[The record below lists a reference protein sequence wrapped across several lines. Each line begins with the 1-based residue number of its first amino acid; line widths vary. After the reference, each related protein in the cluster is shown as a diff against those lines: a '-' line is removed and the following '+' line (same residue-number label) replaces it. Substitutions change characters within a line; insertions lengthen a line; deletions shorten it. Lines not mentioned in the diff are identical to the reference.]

1 MSPWKVALIA
11 VALGLLLWFLS
22 PQRALPPNDPA
33 VVEIGYSGE
42 AGVNNAV
49 MDDAFRAFEAESRQ
63 LHEKNPRHPIYRVIN
78 GQSASRDQTADPTRF
93 LVSVAGGQPP
103 DLILFDRYAV
113 SEWAA
118 RGAFTKLD
126 PYLAREATSNDP
138 EAIRPENYYKSCWEE
153 VAYTDPITGE
163 RGIYGIPERVD
174 DRALF
179 YNKDLLKR
187 AGYVDE
193 KGEARPPRTEE
204 ELAEMAVKLTE
215 HNSKGAI
222 TRLGFAPNYGNAWLY
237 LYAWM
242 NGGEFMSAD
251 RRRVTMNSPAV
262 VEALDWM
269 TRIYDSL
276 GGAAAVYAFQSSAQV
291 GQLDPFLSGRVAIK
305 IDGYWT
311 FPEGLAQYGD
321 NLNYGVTVPPVPASR
336 QGQTPASWVS
346 GWCFAIPA
354 TARHKEG
361 GWELLKFMSSL
372 RAIKIL
378 GEANH
383 LQLGSQGLVFV
394 PTQNANRRIN
404 QWLYD
409 TYIASNPAIP
419 DKEREGVKLLNDL
432 LDHSPI
438 RPVTPVGQ
446 LLFNE
451 QKRATENAIFHK
463 SSPKAALDEANQ
475 TVQRQLD
482 RALRPPR
489 GSLVPWRY
497 FIWTYLTLIIII
509 AVFIYWRETK
519 PSTARGHLPKAG
531 LGDHSLAPQRTDNRL
546 RAPVIAARRA
556 LPRAIYETT
565 AGRLEGTRSRYFR
578 SQWRGGWLC
587 ASPWIIGFILFTG
600 GPILFSI
607 IISLCDYDILNPA
620 RFVGF
625 ANYRWMFTG
634 DHLFWKSVGNTA
646 YMIIGIPLGMALS
659 LGIALLLN
667 LEIRGVAVWRT
678 FFYLPS
684 IVPAVAASILWI
696 WIFNPNA
703 GLLNAFLASFG
714 IHGPNWLQDENTS
727 KPALILMGLWSAGG
741 GMIIWLAGLKGISAS
756 YYEAAAI
763 DGANAWQRFRH
774 ITLPLLSPYIFFT
787 LIMGLIGTLQI
798 FTQAFIMTQGGPVDS
813 TLFYAYHLF
822 NSAFRFLQM
831 GYASALGWFLFLVV
845 FALTMLQLRLSKH
858 WVHYEA

>member
-1 MSPWKVALIA
+1 MSPWKIVLLAAALA
-11 VALGLLLWFLS
+11 GLLWWLS
-22 PQRALPPNDPA
+22 PQRAIAPNESG
-33 VVEIGYSGE
+33 VVEINYTGDAGANKAALDE
-42 AGVNNAV
+42 A
-49 MDDAFRAFEAESRQ
+49 FLAFEAESRA
-63 LHEKNPRHPIYRVIN
+63 LHEKDPHHPIYRVIA
-78 GQSASRDQTADPTRF
+78 GQSASSDQTADPTRF

-118 RGAFTKLD
+118 RGSFTKLD
-126 PYLAREATSNDP
+126 PFLAREARSNDP
-138 EAIRPENYYKSCWEE
+138 DAIRAENYYRSCWQE
-153 VAYTDPITGE
+153 VIYADPITGE
-163 RGIYGIPERVD
+163 RGIYGVPERVD

-187 AGYVDE
+187 GGFVDAQ
-193 KGEARPPRTEE
+193 GEARPPKTWD
-204 ELAEMAVKLTE
+204 ELAAMAAQLTGR
-215 HNSKGAI
+215 NASGAI

-242 NGGEFMSAD
+242 NGGRFMTPD
-251 RRRVTMNSPAV
+251 RRRVTMNEPPV
-262 VEALDWM
+262 VEALQWM
-269 TRIYDSL
+269 TRVYDSL
-276 GGAAAVYAFQSSAQV
+276 GGAAAVYAFQSSSQY
-291 GQLDPFLSGRVAIK
+291 GQLDPFVQGKVALK

-311 FPEGLAQYGD
+311 FPEALAQYGA
-321 NLNYGVTVPPVPASR
+321 NLNYGVATPPLPAKAVAEGR
-336 QGQTPASWVS
+336 PGMSWVS

-354 TARHKEG
+354 TARNKEG
-361 GWELLKFMSSL
+361 GWALLKYLCSE
-372 RAIKIL
+372 RAAVVI
-378 GEANH
+378 GEANR
-383 LQLGSQGLVFV
+383 LQLGGQGLVYV
-394 PTQNANRRIN
+394 PTQNANRKIN
-404 QWLYD
+404 ERLYEK
-409 TYIASNPAIP
+409 YVAGNPAIP
-419 DKEREGVKLLNDL
+419 AKVRDGVRLLNDL

-463 SSPKAALDEANQ
+463 LSPQAALDDANQ

-482 RALRPPR
+482 RALSPPR
-489 GSLVPWRY
+489 GPLVPWRY
-497 FIWTYLTLIIII
+497 FIAVYLTLI
-509 AVFIYWRETK
+509 ALGAGFIYWWETK
-519 PSTARGHLPKAG
+519 GPRGATA
-531 LGDHSLAPQRTDNRL
+531 
-546 RAPVIAARRA
+546 
-556 LPRAIYETT
+556 
-565 AGRLEGTRSRYFR
+565 LEGTRSRYFR

-587 ASPWIIGFILFTG
+587 ASPWIFGFIVLTG

-607 IISLCDYDILNPA
+607 VISFCDYDILNPA
-620 RFVGF
+620 RFVGL
-625 ANYRWMFTG
+625 ANYHWMLSG
-634 DHLFWKSVGNTA
+634 DPRFWKSVGNTL

-684 IVPAVAASILWI
+684 IMPVVASSILWL

-714 IHGPNWLQDENTS
+714 VHGPNWLQDEQTS

-741 GMIIWLAGLKGISAS
+741 GMIIWLAGLKGISAT
-756 YYEAAAI
+756 YYEAAEL

-774 ITLPLLSPYIFFT
+774 ITLPLLSPYIFFN
-787 LIMGLIGTLQI
+787 LIMGLIATLQI

-831 GYASALGWFLFLVV
+831 GYASALGWVLFLAV
-845 FALTMLQLRLSKH
+845 FGLTMLQLKLSKR
-858 WVHYEA
+858 WVHYEGE